1 MNFLRKISLLSVLL
15 VWGGS
20 AAFAQEFQYDP
31 SAPLPVDSAVKV
43 GKLKNG
49 FTYYIRQNKLPENK
63 VELRLAVNAGSVLEN
78 DDQQGL
84 AHFVEHMAFN
94 GSKDYPGNSV
104 VKQIESMGIRFG
116 NDLNAYT
123 SFDETL
129 YMLPIPSDKFEEGMR
144 IMENWAFHLAFEDQ
158 EIDDERGVILEEWRL
173 GKGAMDRMREK
184 FFPVLLYGSKYPDRM
199 PLGKEEILKTFPY
212 QTIRDFYHAWYRPD
226 NMALIVVGDIDPAVV
241 EKSIQ
246 EHFGK
251 AKNPKKAP
259 IRQEIQIPHHA
270 DSKAVVVTDKEMSST
285 QVQVMFKIPSR
296 IDETQGDY
304 VASVMKTLYGL
315 MLSQRLTEISQKPGA
330 PFMYAGA
337 GYSSLLRPTDA
348 FMAVAM
354 CAPGGSMEAFKALL
368 TETKRAQRYGFTEG
382 ELERAKAM
390 LLASYEQ
397 SYANR
402 DKTLSEN
409 RGR

>member
-1 MNFLRKISLLSVLL
+1 MNFLRKIALLSVLL

-123 SFDETL
+123 SFDETV

-184 FFPVLLYGSKYPDRM
+184 FFPVLDDKAGERMQKLIEHCRDQLDSVGGVIECAIAGVPAGIGDPMFDCVESK
-199 PLGKEEILKTFPY
+199 I
-212 QTIRDFYHAWYRPD
+212 
-226 NMALIVVGDIDPAVV
+226 
-241 EKSIQ
+241 
-246 EHFGK
+246 
-251 AKNPKKAP
+251 
-259 IRQEIQIPHHA
+259 
-270 DSKAVVVTDKEMSST
+270 
-285 QVQVMFKIPSR
+285 
-296 IDETQGDY
+296 
-304 VASVMKTLYGL
+304 
-315 MLSQRLTEISQKPGA
+315 
-330 PFMYAGA
+330 
-337 GYSSLLRPTDA
+337 SSLLFGIPAVKGVEFGLGFGLSSLQGSQANDPFYIRENAASSKEVLTATNHNGGILGGITDGMPVIFRAAIKPTPSIAQKQRTVNFKTGENVELSITGRHDPCIVRR
-348 FMAVAM
+348 AVPCIESAAAIALM
-354 CAPGGSMEAFKALL
+354 DLMLGSDLVPKNPSRKGGS
-368 TETKRAQRYGFTEG
+368 TR
-382 ELERAKAM
+382 
-390 LLASYEQ
+390 
-397 SYANR
+397 
-402 DKTLSEN
+402 
-409 RGR
+409 